1 MLISHGLRPEREALL
16 RAKVAL
22 WALAT
27 PRLRLP
33 AIAQDD
39 LLPKQKESRFD
50 GTFLVIK
57 RQVWR
62 SVAQQC
68 FPSITCDA
76 PRYVIRELA
85 PHTRQSKKTC
95 KSENTIK
102 TIQNSLRSQDPLSPS
117 QTQTINMSSYFD
129 VLSWTRAR
137 KNREALEKTN
147 PQNPVLNDD
156 DEQFLERITSQEAA
170 VPPLPTIEP
179 TVIDDEGNETEATAT
194 QKEAAEMILPSSP
207 GESKEKRTWA
217 SYIPKVPNV
226 AVPSVPAMPSL
237 ASLRGSKAGTK
248 ADEKEAVKLE
258 DSDAKVEGTTELKAS
273 NEDSTPAATQDD
285 KSDLTDK
292 ADETVEAAKDTAEE
306 TAEAVKETAEQT
318 ADAVKETAEET
329 ADAVNRTVQEI
340 TEEAKDEL
348 AKDDTKDSTTTS
360 TPVINREVQEP
371 AKDDMN
377 SKTDPELKEKASE
390 NVSESKEQPEEGDA
404 TNKETTGETEVGKTE
419 EPAQRTWAS
428 YIPAMPAIPSIG
440 RNSKGK
446 EAEELAKEQTPE
458 AKEQNEREVSVLLDR
473 LNLSAINNRVFSFS
487 DQSQKIYGEFT
498 LILKDIVN
506 GAPTAWED
514 LEGFIKENEKHL
526 EGMFKNMPPF
536 VQTLVK
542 SLPAKFASSMG
553 PEIMA
558 MAGDKPGNDLK
569 QRMDAASKA
578 SSSASAG
585 VQNLNL
591 DVKKKQKRKVPGL
604 KDLASQKGTVTSM
617 LTNIVNFLKVRF
629 PAFVTGTNVVMSLAV
644 FSKLSTHRIHN
655 RDLF

>member
-1 MLISHGLRPEREALL
+1 
-16 RAKVAL
+16 
-22 WALAT
+22 
-27 PRLRLP
+27 
-33 AIAQDD
+33 
-39 LLPKQKESRFD
+39 
-50 GTFLVIK
+50 
-57 RQVWR
+57 
-62 SVAQQC
+62 
-68 FPSITCDA
+68 
-76 PRYVIRELA
+76 
-85 PHTRQSKKTC
+85 
-95 KSENTIK
+95 
-102 TIQNSLRSQDPLSPS
+102 
-117 QTQTINMSSYFD
+117 MSSYFD

-237 ASLRGSKAGTK
+237 ASLRGGKAGTK

-273 NEDSTPAATQDD
+273 NEDSTPDATQDD

-306 TAEAVKETAEQT
+306 TAEVVKETAEETAESTKKTAEQT
-318 ADAVKETAEET
+318 ADAVKETAEES
-329 ADAVNRTVQEI
+329 ADAVNRTVQET

-348 AKDDTKDSTTTS
+348 AKDDTKDATT
-360 TPVINREVQEP
+360 VINQEVEEP

-390 NVSESKEQPEEGDA
+390 DVSESKEQPEAGDA

-428 YIPAMPAIPSIG
+428 YISAMPAIPSIG

-644 FSKLSTHRIHN
+644 FILLFVFWYCHKRGKEVRMLRDAESTKASANISEVSDSDSSEDEKEADTTTTPESDTEEEKIAAAKAYAAGMQKSSVGGPDNAAALRAKKILEQ
-655 RDLF
+655 DKSAEKA

>member
-1 MLISHGLRPEREALL
+1 
-16 RAKVAL
+16 
-22 WALAT
+22 
-27 PRLRLP
+27 
-33 AIAQDD
+33 
-39 LLPKQKESRFD
+39 
-50 GTFLVIK
+50 
-57 RQVWR
+57 
-62 SVAQQC
+62 
-68 FPSITCDA
+68 
-76 PRYVIRELA
+76 
-85 PHTRQSKKTC
+85 
-95 KSENTIK
+95 
-102 TIQNSLRSQDPLSPS
+102 
-117 QTQTINMSSYFD
+117 MSSYFD

-237 ASLRGSKAGTK
+237 ASLRGSKAGIK

-258 DSDAKVEGTTELKAS
+258 GSDAKVEGSTELKAS

-306 TAEAVKETAEQT
+306 TAEAVKETAEETAESTKKTAEQT

-329 ADAVNRTVQEI
+329 ADAVNRTVQET

-348 AKDDTKDSTTTS
+348 AKDDTKDSTTIS
-360 TPVINREVQEP
+360 TPVINQEVEEP

-644 FSKLSTHRIHN
+644 FILLFVFWYCHKRGKEVRMLRDAESTKASANISEVSDSDSSEDEKEADTTTTPESDTEEEKIAAAKAYAAGMQKSSVGGPDNAAALRAKKILEQDKN
-655 RDLF
+655 AEKA

>member
-1 MLISHGLRPEREALL
+1 
-16 RAKVAL
+16 
-22 WALAT
+22 
-27 PRLRLP
+27 
-33 AIAQDD
+33 
-39 LLPKQKESRFD
+39 
-50 GTFLVIK
+50 
-57 RQVWR
+57 
-62 SVAQQC
+62 
-68 FPSITCDA
+68 
-76 PRYVIRELA
+76 
-85 PHTRQSKKTC
+85 
-95 KSENTIK
+95 
-102 TIQNSLRSQDPLSPS
+102 
-117 QTQTINMSSYFD
+117 MSSYFD

-273 NEDSTPAATQDD
+273 NEDSTPDATQDD

-306 TAEAVKETAEQT
+306 TAEVVKETAEETAESTKKTAEQT
-318 ADAVKETAEET
+318 ADAV
-329 ADAVNRTVQEI
+329 
-340 TEEAKDEL
+340 
-348 AKDDTKDSTTTS
+348 DDTKDSTTTS
-360 TPVINREVQEP
+360 TPVINQEVEEP

-644 FSKLSTHRIHN
+644 FILLFVFWYCHKRGKEVRMLRDAESTKASANISEVSDSDSSEDEKEADTTTTPESDTEEEKIAAAKAYAAGMQKSSVGGPDNAAALRAKKILEQ
-655 RDLF
+655 DKSAEKA

>member
-1 MLISHGLRPEREALL
+1 M
-16 RAKVAL
+16 
-22 WALAT
+22 
-27 PRLRLP
+27 
-33 AIAQDD
+33 
-39 LLPKQKESRFD
+39 
-50 GTFLVIK
+50 
-57 RQVWR
+57 
-62 SVAQQC
+62 
-68 FPSITCDA
+68 
-76 PRYVIRELA
+76 
-85 PHTRQSKKTC
+85 
-95 KSENTIK
+95 
-102 TIQNSLRSQDPLSPS
+102 
-117 QTQTINMSSYFD
+117 QTINMSSYFD

-258 DSDAKVEGTTELKAS
+258 DSDAKMEGTTELKAS
-273 NEDSTPAATQDD
+273 NEDSTPDATQDD

-306 TAEAVKETAEQT
+306 TAEVVKETAEETAESTKKTAEQT

-329 ADAVNRTVQEI
+329 ADAVNRTVQET
-340 TEEAKDEL
+340 TEEAEEEL

-360 TPVINREVQEP
+360 TPVINQEVEEP

-390 NVSESKEQPEEGDA
+390 NVHESKEQPEEGGA

-644 FSKLSTHRIHN
+644 FILLFVFWYCHKRGKEVRMLRDAESTKASANISEVSDSDSSEDEKEADTTTTPESDTEEEKIAAAKAYAAGMQKSSVGGPDNAAALRAKKILEQ
-655 RDLF
+655 DKSAEKA

>member
-1 MLISHGLRPEREALL
+1 
-16 RAKVAL
+16 
-22 WALAT
+22 
-27 PRLRLP
+27 
-33 AIAQDD
+33 
-39 LLPKQKESRFD
+39 
-50 GTFLVIK
+50 
-57 RQVWR
+57 
-62 SVAQQC
+62 
-68 FPSITCDA
+68 
-76 PRYVIRELA
+76 
-85 PHTRQSKKTC
+85 
-95 KSENTIK
+95 
-102 TIQNSLRSQDPLSPS
+102 
-117 QTQTINMSSYFD
+117 MSSYFD

-156 DEQFLERITSQEAA
+156 DEQFLERITSREAA

-248 ADEKEAVKLE
+248 ADEKEAVKFE
-258 DSDAKVEGTTELKAS
+258 DSDAKVEGSTELKAS
-273 NEDSTPAATQDD
+273 NEDSTPDATQDD

-306 TAEAVKETAEQT
+306 TAEVVKETAEETAESTKKTAEQT

-329 ADAVNRTVQEI
+329 ADAVNRTVQET

-360 TPVINREVQEP
+360 TPVINQEVEEP

-390 NVSESKEQPEEGDA
+390 NVSESKEQPEEGDG
-404 TNKETTGETEVGKTE
+404 TNKETTGETEVGKTD

-644 FSKLSTHRIHN
+644 FILLFVFWYCHKRGKEVRMLRDAESTKASANISEVSDSDSSEDEKEADTTTTPESDTEEEKIAAAKAYAAGMQKSSVGGPDNAAALRAKKILEQDKN
-655 RDLF
+655 AEKA

>member
-1 MLISHGLRPEREALL
+1 
-16 RAKVAL
+16 
-22 WALAT
+22 
-27 PRLRLP
+27 
-33 AIAQDD
+33 
-39 LLPKQKESRFD
+39 
-50 GTFLVIK
+50 
-57 RQVWR
+57 
-62 SVAQQC
+62 
-68 FPSITCDA
+68 
-76 PRYVIRELA
+76 
-85 PHTRQSKKTC
+85 
-95 KSENTIK
+95 
-102 TIQNSLRSQDPLSPS
+102 
-117 QTQTINMSSYFD
+117 MSSYFD

-258 DSDAKVEGTTELKAS
+258 GSDAKVEGTTELKAS

-285 KSDLTDK
+285 NSDLTDK

-306 TAEAVKETAEQT
+306 TAK
-318 ADAVKETAEET
+318 AVKETAEET
-329 ADAVNRTVQEI
+329 ADAVNRTVQET
-340 TEEAKDEL
+340 TEEAKEEL

-360 TPVINREVQEP
+360 TPVINQEVEEP

-390 NVSESKEQPEEGDA
+390 NVSESKEQPEEGDG

-644 FSKLSTHRIHN
+644 FSKFLSYHIHN
-655 RDLF
+655 KDLL